1 MIVMKFGGTSVQDA
15 RAIDRVAAIVRERR
29 TERPVVV
36 VSALAKITDQLLAM
50 AAAAAAGNREQA
62 LELSRAARERHYNT
76 AVDLLG
82 AHAFEQIA
90 PELEADFKG
99 LDELLRGVVAV
110 GELTLRTT
118 DTIAGFGERVSSK
131 IAAAAFSQRGIE
143 ASHVDSRRC
152 IVTDENFGKAVPQ
165 FEETDARL
173 IEIIKPLLDKGRVPV
188 IGGFIGAT
196 RSGVPTTLGRGGSD
210 FSAAIVG
217 AGLNATRIE
226 IWTDVDGMMTTDPN
240 LCREAR
246 RIKTISFEE
255 AAELAYFGAKVLH
268 PATLLPAIHKNI
280 PVLILNSSNPRC
292 DGTRITATAPK
303 SKNTF
308 KAIAAKKR
316 ITVVDVV
323 ATRMLMAHG
332 FLKSIFEVFA
342 NHRCPVDMVS
352 TSEVSVSV
360 TVDSNESIAAIAAD
374 LGKLADVKYEGRK
387 AIVCLVGENIRN
399 TPGIAAKVFS
409 AISDVNIQM
418 ISQGASEI
426 NISFVIDEPDVP
438 KVVSRLH
445 EVFFTEVDPEVF
457 A

>member
-15 RAIDRVAAIVRERR
+15 EAIDRVAAIVRDRLAEK
-29 TERPVVV
+29 PVVV

-50 AAAAAAGNREQA
+50 AAAAAAGQREQGLA
-62 LELSRAARERHYNT
+62 LSCAARERHYNV

-90 PELEADFKG
+90 PELEAEFKS

-110 GELTLRTT
+110 GELTPRTT
-118 DTIAGFGERVSSK
+118 DTIAGFGERISSR

-143 ASHVDSRRC
+143 SSHVDSRKC
-152 IVTDENFGKAVPQ
+152 IVTDATFGKAVPHFQ
-165 FEETDARL
+165 ETDARL
-173 IEIIKPLLDKGRVPV
+173 AEIVKPLLDRGRVPV
-188 IGGFIGAT
+188 MGGFIGAT
-196 RSGVPTTLGRGGSD
+196 RDGIGTTLGRGGSD
-210 FSAAIVG
+210 FSAAIIG
-217 AGLNATRIE
+217 AGLNASRIE

-240 LCREAR
+240 LCAQAR
-246 RIKTISFEE
+246 RIKNISFEE

-268 PATLLPAIHKNI
+268 PATLLPAIRKNI
-280 PVLILNSSNPRC
+280 PVLILNSRNPKC
-292 DGTRITATAPK
+292 EGTRITATAPK
-303 SKNTF
+303 SKNVF

-399 TPGIAAKVFS
+399 TPGIAAKVFG
-409 AISDVNIQM
+409 AIADVNIQM

-426 NISFVIDEPDVP
+426 NISFLIDEPDVP

-445 EVFFTEVDPEVF
+445 QVFFSTVDPEVF

>member
-15 RAIDRVAAIVRERR
+15 EAIDRVAAIVRGRLA
-29 TERPVVV
+29 ERPVVV
-36 VSALAKITDQLLAM
+36 VSALAKMTDQLLAM
-50 AAAAAAGNREQA
+50 AGAAGAGQRDQA
-62 LELSRAARERHYNT
+62 LALSCAARERHYNV

-82 AHAFEQIA
+82 AHTFEQIA
-90 PELEADFKG
+90 PELEAEFKS

-110 GELTLRTT
+110 GELTPRTT
-118 DTIAGFGERVSSK
+118 DTIAGFGERISSK

-143 ASHVDSRRC
+143 TSHVDARKC
-152 IVTDENFGKAVPQ
+152 IVTDATFGKAVPHFQ
-165 FEETDARL
+165 ETDARL
-173 IEIIKPLLDKGRVPV
+173 AEMVKPLLDRGRVPV
-188 IGGFIGAT
+188 MGGFIGGT
-196 RSGVPTTLGRGGSD
+196 REGVGTTLGRGGSD
-210 FSAAIVG
+210 FSAAIIG
-217 AGLNATRIE
+217 AGLNASRIE

-240 LCREAR
+240 LCSEAR
-246 RIKTISFEE
+246 RIKNISFEE

-268 PATLLPAIHKNI
+268 PATLLPAIRKNI
-280 PVLILNSSNPRC
+280 PVLILNSRNPKC
-292 DGTRITATAPK
+292 EGTRITATAPK
-303 SKNTF
+303 SKNIF

-399 TPGIAAKVFS
+399 TPGIAARVFG
-409 AISDVNIQM
+409 AIADVNIQM

-445 EVFFTEVDPEVF
+445 QVFFSTVDPEVF